1 MRWPIQIQLLL
12 PTLSVVVLA
21 IALASATAAYFGAR
35 RAASQEEE
43 NLHRVVA
50 TLTEATF
57 PLTERVL
64 QQSRGLSGAEFFLLD
79 DNGRIQA
86 GTLALGKKERDTLCL
101 MPTDMRLERLTA
113 SPKVTL
119 AARSYRGRRVP
130 VARSRFAADAGS
142 LVVLY
147 PEEMGSEAV
156 RQVVIPAAIAGAV
169 AAAAAVLVTTM
180 LARRFVRPIRRL
192 GDQTAVLAGGD
203 FQPVAVPPRDDEIRD
218 LAISINQMAAKLGQY
233 ETEVRRNERLRTL
246 GQLGAGMAHQLRN
259 SATGARMAIE
269 LHERVCPQAA
279 DRESLQVA
287 LRQLSLMESYLQR
300 FLKLGRGRPTP
311 QERVDLESLVTDVLE
326 LIQPA
331 CDHGK
336 IRLAFLRS
344 PEPLVVW
351 GDAESLRELLTNLV
365 LNGVEAAQRRGETSP
380 QVIVE
385 LSARGIDWAMLRVKD
400 SGAGP
405 TEDASRRLFEPFV
418 SDKPEGTGLGL
429 YVARQIAEAH
439 QGTIGWQRL
448 DGMTCFTVELPKMQ
462 PTGIG
467 G

>member
-21 IALASATAAYFGAR
+21 IALASATAAYFGVR
-35 RAASQEEE
+35 RAARQEEE
-43 NLHRVVA
+43 NLRRVVT

-64 QQSRGLSGAEFFLLD
+64 QQMSGLSGAEFFLLD
-79 DNGRIQA
+79 EDERILA
-86 GTLALGKKERDTLCL
+86 GTLRIGEDERDMLCR
-101 MPTDMRLERLTA
+101 MPADVRLEGLTA
-113 SPKVTL
+113 SPVVTL
-119 AARSYRGRRVP
+119 GGRGYRGCRVP
-130 VARSRFAADAGS
+130 IAKSRFAAEPGS

-147 PEEMGSEAV
+147 REDLGSGAV
-156 RQVVIPAAIAGAV
+156 RQAVYPVAIAGVV
-169 AAAAAVLVTTM
+169 AAAAVVLVTTM

-192 GDQTAVLAGGD
+192 GDQTAVLAGGN

-218 LAISINQMAAKLGQY
+218 LAISINQMAAKLGRY
-233 ETEVRRNERLRTL
+233 ETDVRRNERLRTL

-269 LHERVCPQAA
+269 LHERECAQEA
-279 DRESLQVA
+279 DREALQVA
-287 LRQLSLMESYLQR
+287 LRQLRLMDSYLQR
-300 FLKLGRGRPTP
+300 FLKLGRSRPMP
-311 QERVDLESLVTDVLE
+311 HERVDLEALVADVLE
-326 LIQPA
+326 LVQPA

-336 IRLAFLRS
+336 IRLTFQRF
-344 PEPLVVW
+344 PEPLAVW
-351 GDAESLRELLTNLV
+351 GEAESLRELLINLI
-365 LNGVEAAQRRGETSP
+365 LNGVEAAQRHGERPP

-385 LSARGIDWAMLRVKD
+385 LATSGTDRALLHVKD
-400 SGAGP
+400 SGPGP
-405 TEDASRRLFEPFV
+405 AADAREHLFEPFV

-448 DGMTCFTVELPKMQ
+448 DGMTCFTVELPVMRD
-462 PTGIG
+462 
-467 G
+467 

>member
-12 PTLSVVVLA
+12 PMLSVVVLA

-35 RAASQEEE
+35 RAARQEEE
-43 NLHRVVA
+43 NLRRVVA

-64 QQSRGLSGAEFFLLD
+64 KQSRGLSGAEFFLLD
-79 DNGRIQA
+79 DNGQVQA
-86 GTLALGKKERDTLCL
+86 GTLRLGEKEWDTLHL
-101 MPTDMRLERLTA
+101 MPIDMRLERFTA

-119 AARSYRGRRVP
+119 GGRSYRGRRVP

-147 PEEMGSEAV
+147 PEDQGSVAV
-156 RQVVIPAAIAGAV
+156 RQVVFPAAIAGVV
-169 AAAAAVLVTTM
+169 AAAAAVVVTTM

-269 LHERVCPQAA
+269 LHQRECSQPT

-300 FLKLGRGRPTP
+300 FLKLGRGRPMP
-311 QERVDLESLVTDVLE
+311 QERVDLESLVADVLE
-326 LIQPA
+326 LVQPA

-336 IRLAFLRS
+336 IRLTFLR
-344 PEPLVVW
+344 PAEPLVVW
-351 GDAESLRELLTNLV
+351 GEAESLRELLTNLV
-365 LNGVEAAQRRGETSP
+365 LNGVEAAQRHGETPP
-380 QVIVE
+380 QVVVE
-385 LSARGIDWAMLRVKD
+385 LSVRGAERAILRVKD
-400 SGAGP
+400 SGPGP

-429 YVARQIAEAH
+429 YVARQIVEAH

-448 DGMTCFTVELPKMQ
+448 DRMTCFTVELPRMQ
-462 PTGIG
+462 GAG